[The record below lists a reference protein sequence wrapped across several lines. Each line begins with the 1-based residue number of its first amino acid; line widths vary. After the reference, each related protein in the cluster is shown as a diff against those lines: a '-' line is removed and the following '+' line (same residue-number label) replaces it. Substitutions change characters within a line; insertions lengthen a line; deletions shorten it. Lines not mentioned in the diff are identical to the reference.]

1 MDKTDIKE
9 NELHLPVLKS
19 ERRHSIYNTHAE
31 AHLEAKEDVHV
42 YTRRIVVGG
51 GGGGGGGER
60 ERQEEA
66 KGGKKGQ
73 EGARGGKRGERTGE
87 VRDG

>member
-31 AHLEAKEDVHV
+31 AHLEAKEGVHV
-42 YTRRIVVGG
+42 YTRRIVV
-51 GGGGGGGER
+51 GGGGER

-73 EGARGGKRGERTGE
+73 EGARGGRERE
-87 VRDG
+87 R